1 MAFRRYR
8 RHGWLLWAGWH
19 RRKERRFI
27 SMVKKKRA
35 GRQRPDDIAGTAQ
48 ATVDTDVSADT
59 ALPSS
64 RSHAPGKK
72 NLLSPLPASAQRGD
86 WTLAMLAL
94 MIFLAPAIGVPSE
107 ELLQDS
113 LKSMVVSFGAVL
125 AGLLFFWS
133 RRQRHAP
140 LHWHALMWLP
150 LSLMVYALGSM
161 LWSHTYL
168 AGVEATRWFVF
179 SLILWLGINTFTLS
193 RRELLVEAIHWGAL
207 SASLWT
213 ALQFWFDFSYFP
225 QGPNPASTFVNRNFF
240 AEFVVCSMPFSA
252 YLLAQAMRSPRIAL
266 IAATLG
272 FNVVALMMTGTRGA
286 LSAMWLLL
294 FLVFPLTAFL
304 YRRQFNFSAWDK
316 SKRWLA
322 CGVLVTTVGVL
333 GVINTNNP
341 RLLGEAQTSGVG
353 TSAFGRALLRT
364 ASMSDIKGD
373 PSLSIRFVMWSATA
387 RIIKDKPWTG
397 VGAGAWEVMLPLY
410 QSEGAQLE
418 TDYYVHNEFLQLL
431 AEYGL
436 TGWLFL
442 LALFA
447 YLLRAAWTTLKNRT
461 AEGLAE
467 APMRA
472 VALASLLALLIVS
485 NIGFPWRLASTGCLF
500 ALCLG
505 LLGASDV
512 RLQRASLL
520 TTIALPWKPVY
531 SKSLFALMLACLALT
546 SYISAQAVLTEQK
559 IVRAVKMALAV
570 SQSGDYNNPKWNR
583 VKREMLSLTRQA
595 IAINRHYR
603 KITPMVGDE
612 LARWGDWQD
621 AVWVWESVVSS
632 RPYIVAIMSNI
643 ARGYAQMG
651 DIDKAL
657 DYLNRCEKLQPK
669 AVSVRSLKVILLSR
683 SGRERE
689 AASLAKLYM
698 DEGSYD
704 FDLINAAWILSL
716 RQHDYDM
723 AIKSIELRN
732 KGWPDLRVDGFL
744 KLAAI
749 YALQKKDER
758 KALEYFRAAVAA
770 TSSDAEKDAVRKKIP
785 QDLLDKL

>member
-1 MAFRRYR
+1 
-8 RHGWLLWAGWH
+8 
-19 RRKERRFI
+19 
-27 SMVKKKRA
+27 
-35 GRQRPDDIAGTAQ
+35 
-48 ATVDTDVSADT
+48 
-59 ALPSS
+59 
-64 RSHAPGKK
+64 
-72 NLLSPLPASAQRGD
+72 
-86 WTLAMLAL
+86 
-94 MIFLAPAIGVPSE
+94 
-107 ELLQDS
+107 
-113 LKSMVVSFGAVL
+113 
-125 AGLLFFWS
+125 
-133 RRQRHAP
+133 
-140 LHWHALMWLP
+140 
-150 LSLMVYALGSM
+150 
-161 LWSHTYL
+161 
-168 AGVEATRWFVF
+168 
-179 SLILWLGINTFTLS
+179 
-193 RRELLVEAIHWGAL
+193 
-207 SASLWT
+207 
-213 ALQFWFDFSYFP
+213 
-225 QGPNPASTFVNRNFF
+225 
-240 AEFVVCSMPFSA
+240 
-252 YLLAQAMRSPRIAL
+252 
-266 IAATLG
+266 
-272 FNVVALMMTGTRGA
+272 
-286 LSAMWLLL
+286 
-294 FLVFPLTAFL
+294 
-304 YRRQFNFSAWDK
+304 
-316 SKRWLA
+316 
-322 CGVLVTTVGVL
+322 
-333 GVINTNNP
+333 
-341 RLLGEAQTSGVG
+341 
-353 TSAFGRALLRT
+353 
-364 ASMSDIKGD
+364 MSDIKGD

-447 YLLRAAWTTLKNRT
+447 YLLRAAWSTLKNRS

-500 ALCLG
+500 ALCLA
-505 LLGASDV
+505 LLGASDL
-512 RLQRASLL
+512 RLQRASVLAA
-520 TTIALPWKPVY
+520 IALPWKPVY
-531 SKSLFALMLACLALT
+531 SQSLFALMLACLALT
-546 SYISAQAVLTEQK
+546 SYISLQAVLTEQK

-595 IAINRHYR
+595 IAINPHYR

-704 FDLINAAWILSL
+704 FDLVNAAWILSL

-723 AIKSIELRN
+723 SIKSMELRN
-732 KGWPDLRVDGFL
+732 KGWPNLRVDGFL

-770 TSSDAEKDAVRKKIP
+770 ASSDAEKDAVRKKIP